1 MFLPSL
7 AAYHLS
13 KLEEAGLLK
22 QERGEYSMDKI
33 FLESVVKIRHF
44 LIPRYLFYST
54 FAVSA
59 LIIELTLLKPP
70 TLTSSSFSTIVT
82 FILALALCHETV
94 KMDYG

>member
-54 FAVSA
+54 
-59 LIIELTLLKPP
+59 
-70 TLTSSSFSTIVT
+70 
-82 FILALALCHETV
+82 
-94 KMDYG
+94 